1 MERNCKNC
9 KKLLYAQQNY
19 CSHCGS
25 KWVEYRLTPRK
36 ITAELSNRY
45 LGTDNVFLVT
55 ILGLLRYPEDV
66 INGYISGQRK
76 KYVNPI
82 NFYLISLSLV
92 GLQIFLLR
100 HFAPDTLGMN
110 VAEITNVQNNTG
122 QSLENFTDFFYDYI
136 GAFTTFFLPAYALSG
151 YIIFLDIR
159 KYNFTEHLI
168 LYVYVFA
175 LVNIVTFVAT
185 PLMIGFDIPYQM
197 VSLALTPFIFL
208 QVAWYYKRC
217 FKLDVQQTVLKG
229 LLAIIVFNVISAILM
244 IIVIII
250 AVALLFFFNSDLLNT
265 AAAH

>member
-36 ITAELSNRY
+36 ITTELSNRY

-92 GLQIFLLR
+92 GLQIFILK

-110 VAEITNVQNNTG
+110 IAELNNGQNNTG
-122 QSLENFTDFFYDYI
+122 QSIESYSEFFYDYI

-151 YIIFLDIR
+151 YIVFLDIK
-159 KYNFTEHLI
+159 KYNLTEHLI
-168 LYVYVFA
+168 LYVYVFG
-175 LVNIVTFVAT
+175 LVNIVTFLAT
-185 PLMIGFDIPYQM
+185 PLMIGFDIPYQI
-197 VSLALTPFIFL
+197 VSLGLTPLIFL

-217 FKLDVQQTVLKG
+217 FKLDIQQTVLKG
-229 LLAIIVFNVISAILM
+229 LLAIIVFNVVSVILM
-244 IIVIII
+244 IIITTIV
-250 AVALLFFFNSDLLNT
+250 VAFIFFLNPDILNT